1 MSIQFDNKVLSVL
14 IFLFLLICFETKAQ
28 QNIDINKKVY
38 TKKSIDSLIHSN
50 KNVLLFFTATWCGTC
65 KKMEPVLE
73 ELNSDLGKRV
83 KIIKVDYDINRTLAS
98 SMYVYEIPFIQIFI
112 DGDLKE
118 NIIGMMEERMLKEM
132 IVKK

>member
-83 KIIKVDYDINRTLAS
+83 TIIKVDYDINRTLAS
-98 SMYVYEIPFIQIFI
+98 SMNVYEIPFIQIFI

-132 IVKK
+132 IVKE

>member
-28 QNIDINKKVY
+28 QNIDMNKKVY

-83 KIIKVDYDINRTLAS
+83 TIIKVDYDINRTLAS
-98 SMYVYEIPFIQIFI
+98 SMNVYEIPFIQIFI

-132 IVKK
+132 IVKE

>member
-50 KNVLLFFTATWCGTC
+50 KNVLIFFTATWCGTC
-65 KKMEPVLE
+65 KKMEPVVE
-73 ELNSDLGKRV
+73 ELNSDLGKWV
-83 KIIKVDYDINRTLAS
+83 TIIKVDYDINRTLAS
-98 SMYVYEIPFIQIFI
+98 SMNVYEIPFIQIFI

-132 IVKK
+132 IVKE